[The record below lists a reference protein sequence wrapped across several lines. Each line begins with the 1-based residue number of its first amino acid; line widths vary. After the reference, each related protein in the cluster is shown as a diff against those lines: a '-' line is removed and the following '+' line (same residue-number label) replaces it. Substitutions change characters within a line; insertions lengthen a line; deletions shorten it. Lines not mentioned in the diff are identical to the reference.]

1 MEENK
6 EYKEFVE
13 KFKPKKTTDDCYTP
27 PAVYEVVLQYVRE
40 KCPIEGL
47 KVIRPFYP
55 GGDYENENYD
65 EHCVV
70 VDNPPFSIIS
80 QIIRFYNAKG
90 VKYFLFAPHLTL
102 FSSNQDYTAIV
113 TSANIVYEN
122 GAKVKTS
129 FVTNMMGDVK
139 ILGDA
144 ELRKRIQSVVANT
157 NKVKLPIYQYP
168 DNVITISRIASL
180 VEKVENIVIMK
191 KEVTFCRQLE
201 SQKSQKKALFGS
213 GFLASHSVAKE
224 LVAKELVAKELAAKE
239 LVAKELAK
247 KEEVIYWELSDAEH
261 SIIKQLG

>member
-1 MEENK
+1 MGENK
-6 EYKEFVE
+6 EYEEFVE
-13 KFKPKKTTDDCYTP
+13 KFKSKKTTDDCYTP
-27 PAVYEVVLQYVRE
+27 PEVYEVVLQYVRE

-55 GGDYENENYD
+55 GGDYENESYD

-102 FSSNQDYTAIV
+102 FGTNQDYTAIV
-113 TSANIVYEN
+113 ASADIVYEN

-144 ELRKRIQSVVANT
+144 ELRQRLQAITDT
-157 NKVKLPIYQYP
+157 NKVNLPIYQYP
-168 DNVITISRIASL
+168 DNVITVSKIASL
-180 VEKVENIVIMK
+180 VEKGENIVIMK
-191 KEVTFCRQLE
+191 KDVTFCRQLE
-201 SQKSQKKALFGS
+201 SQKPQKKALFGS

-224 LVAKELVAKELAAKE
+224 LV
-239 LVAKELAK
+239 K
-247 KEEVIYWELSDAEH
+247 KKEVIYWELSDAEH

>member
-1 MEENK
+1 MGENK
-6 EYKEFVE
+6 EYEEFVE
-13 KFKPKKTTDDCYTP
+13 KFKSKKTTDDCYTP
-27 PAVYEVVLQYVRE
+27 PEVYEVVLQYVRE

-55 GGDYENENYD
+55 GGDYENESYD

-102 FSSNQDYTAIV
+102 FSTNQDYTAIV
-113 TSANIVYEN
+113 ASADIVYEN

-129 FVTNMMGDVK
+129 FVTNMIGDVK

-144 ELRKRIQSVVANT
+144 ELRQRLQAITDT
-157 NKVKLPIYQYP
+157 NKVNLPIYQYP
-168 DNVITISRIASL
+168 DNVITVSKIASL
-180 VEKVENIVIMK
+180 VEKGENIVIMK
-191 KEVTFCRQLE
+191 KDVTFCRQLE
-201 SQKSQKKALFGS
+201 SQKPQKKALFGS

-224 LVAKELVAKELAAKE
+224 LVAKELV
-239 LVAKELAK
+239 K
-247 KEEVIYWELSDAEH
+247 KKEVIYWELSDAEH

>member
-1 MEENK
+1 MGENK
-6 EYKEFVE
+6 EYEEFVE
-13 KFKPKKTTDDCYTP
+13 KFKSKKTTDDCYTP
-27 PAVYEVVLQYVRE
+27 PEVYEVVLQYVRE

-55 GGDYENENYD
+55 GGDYENESYD

-80 QIIRFYNAKG
+80 QIIRFYNAKE

-102 FSSNQDYTAIV
+102 FSTNQDYTAIV
-113 TSANIVYEN
+113 ASADIVYEN

-144 ELRKRIQSVVANT
+144 ELRQRLQAITDT
-157 NKVKLPIYQYP
+157 NKVNLPIYQYP
-168 DNVITISRIASL
+168 DNVITVSKIASL
-180 VEKVENIVIMK
+180 VEKGENIVIMK
-191 KEVTFCRQLE
+191 KDVTFCRQLE
-201 SQKSQKKALFGS
+201 SQKPQKKALFGS
-213 GFLASHSVAKE
+213 GFLAAHSVAKE
-224 LVAKELVAKELAAKE
+224 LVAKELV
-239 LVAKELAK
+239 K
-247 KEEVIYWELSDAEH
+247 KKEVIYWELSDAEH

>member
-1 MEENK
+1 MRENK
-6 EYKEFVE
+6 EYEEFVE

-65 EHCVV
+65 EDCVV

-113 TSANIVYEN
+113 AFANIVYEN

-144 ELRKRIQSVVANT
+144 ELRNRIQSVVANT
-157 NKVKLPIYQYP
+157 NKANLPTYQYP
-168 DNVITISRIASL
+168 DNVITVSRIASL
-180 VEKVENIVIMK
+180 VEKGENIVIMK
-191 KEVTFCRQLE
+191 KDVTFCRQLE
-201 SQKSQKKALFGS
+201 NQKPQKKALFGS

-224 LVAKELVAKELAAKE
+224 LVAKEL
-239 LVAKELAK
+239 AK
-247 KEEVIYWELSDAEH
+247 KKEVIYWELSDAER

>member
-1 MEENK
+1 MGENK
-6 EYKEFVE
+6 EYEEFVE

-27 PAVYEVVLQYVRE
+27 PEVYEVVLQYVRE

-55 GGDYENENYD
+55 GGDYENESYD

-102 FSSNQDYTAIV
+102 FSTNQDYTAIV
-113 TSANIVYEN
+113 ASADIVYEN

-144 ELRKRIQSVVANT
+144 ELRQRLQAITDT
-157 NKVKLPIYQYP
+157 NKVNLPIYQYP
-168 DNVITISRIASL
+168 DNVITVSKIASL
-180 VEKVENIVIMK
+180 VEKGENIVIMK
-191 KEVTFCRQLE
+191 KDVTFCRQLE
-201 SQKSQKKALFGS
+201 SQKPQKKALFGS

-224 LVAKELVAKELAAKE
+224 LVAKELP
-239 LVAKELAK
+239 K
-247 KEEVIYWELSDAEH
+247 KKEVIYWELSDAEH

>member
-1 MEENK
+1 MGENK
-6 EYKEFVE
+6 EYEEFVE

-27 PAVYEVVLQYVRE
+27 PEVYEVVLQYVRE

-55 GGDYENENYD
+55 GGDYENESYD

-102 FSSNQDYTAIV
+102 FGTNQDYTAIV
-113 TSANIVYEN
+113 ASADIVYEN

-144 ELRKRIQSVVANT
+144 ELRQRLQAITDT
-157 NKVKLPIYQYP
+157 NKVNLPIYQYP
-168 DNVITISRIASL
+168 DNVITVSKITSL
-180 VEKVENIVIMK
+180 VEKGENIVIMK
-191 KEVTFCRQLE
+191 KDVTFCRQLE
-201 SQKSQKKALFGS
+201 SQKPQKKTLFGS

-224 LVAKELVAKELAAKE
+224 LVAKELV
-239 LVAKELAK
+239 K
-247 KEEVIYWELSDAEH
+247 KKEVIYWELSDAEH

>member
-1 MEENK
+1 MGENK
-6 EYKEFVE
+6 EYEEFVE

-27 PAVYEVVLQYVRE
+27 PEVYEVVLQYVRE

-55 GGDYENENYD
+55 GGDYENESYD

-102 FSSNQDYTAIV
+102 FGTNQDYTAIV
-113 TSANIVYEN
+113 ASADIVYEN

-144 ELRKRIQSVVANT
+144 ELRQRLQAITDT
-157 NKVKLPIYQYP
+157 NKVNLPIYQYP
-168 DNVITISRIASL
+168 DNVITVSKITSL
-180 VEKVENIVIMK
+180 VEKGENIVIMK
-191 KEVTFCRQLE
+191 KDVTFCRQLE
-201 SQKSQKKALFGS
+201 SQKPQKKTLFGS

-224 LVAKELVAKELAAKE
+224 LVAKELVAKEL
-239 LVAKELAK
+239 VK
-247 KEEVIYWELSDAEH
+247 KKEVIYWELSDAEH

>member
-1 MEENK
+1 MGENK
-6 EYKEFVE
+6 GYEEFVE

-55 GGDYENENYD
+55 GGNYENENYD

-102 FSSNQDYTAIV
+102 FSTNQDYTAIV
-113 TSANIVYEN
+113 ASADIVYEN

-144 ELRKRIQSVVANT
+144 ELRQRLQAIT
-157 NKVKLPIYQYP
+157 DINKVNLPIYQYP
-168 DNVITISRIASL
+168 DNVITVSKIASI
-180 VEKVENIVIMK
+180 VEKGGNIVIMK
-191 KEVTFCRQLE
+191 KDVTFCRQLE
-201 SQKSQKKALFGS
+201 SQKPQKKVLFGS

-224 LVAKELVAKELAAKE
+224 LA
-239 LVAKELAK
+239 AKELAK
-247 KEEVIYWELSDAEH
+247 KKEVIYWELSDAEH
-261 SIIKQLG
+261 SIIKKLG